1 MFLIFGISPLKKAG
15 KQIIRHH
22 CPRCN
27 DIRNFQENQIRNYIS
42 FFFIPMIPIT
52 KSRSLFTCP
61 TCGYTTLPELVN
73 EIPCITNDIPP
84 EFDKS
89 ERVVVL
95 CQRCDGPMYIPLK
108 EQRQLVT
115 CPHCAMEFVVKG
127 IKGIIPNASVQFN

>member
-15 KQIIRHH
+15 KQITRHH

-27 DIRNFQENQIRNYIS
+27 DIRNFQENQIRNYLS
-42 FFFIPMIPIT
+42 FFFIPIIPIS
-52 KSRSLFTCP
+52 KSHSLFICP

-73 EIPCITNDIPP
+73 EIPKFTNDLPS

-89 ERVVVL
+89 GRVVIL

-108 EQRQLVT
+108 EQRQMVT

-127 IKGIIPNASVQFN
+127 IKGIIPNAMVQFN